1 MGCVTLVKARWPS
14 FEEVG
19 VPKLSQGHE
28 LDEASPQKYA
38 GAQSN
43 EPNLHPRLSGSATH
57 TL

>member
-1 MGCVTLVKARWPS
+1 MALVKARWPS

-19 VPKLSQGHE
+19 VPELSQGHE

-43 EPNLHPRLSGSATH
+43 EPNLHPGLSGSATH